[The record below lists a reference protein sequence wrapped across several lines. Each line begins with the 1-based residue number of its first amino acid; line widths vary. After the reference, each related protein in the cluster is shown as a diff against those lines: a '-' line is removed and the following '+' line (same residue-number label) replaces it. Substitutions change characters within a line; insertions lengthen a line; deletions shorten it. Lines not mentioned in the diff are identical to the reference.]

1 MIDEKDDRMVPLH
14 AGEHYQ
20 AVVPP
25 AISITKDKDLL
36 QMMSKYVAEDG
47 APLPSTV
54 NAPALAPAHITDNV
68 LLGHMTVLPQSLPMY
83 QSML

>member
-14 AGEHYQ
+14 AGEHYR

-47 APLPSTV
+47 APLPSSV
-54 NAPALAPAHITDNV
+54 NIPSLASPHRHCAAGPHDCAAQAPAR
-68 LLGHMTVLPQSLPMY
+68 LG
-83 QSML
+83 